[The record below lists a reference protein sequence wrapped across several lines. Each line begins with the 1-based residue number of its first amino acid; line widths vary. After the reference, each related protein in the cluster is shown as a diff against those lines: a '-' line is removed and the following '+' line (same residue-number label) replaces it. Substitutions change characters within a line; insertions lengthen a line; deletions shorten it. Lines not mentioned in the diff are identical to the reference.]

1 MAEPVSPGAINYASS
16 VSLVKD
22 SQAKRKR
29 ANVQD
34 QHKEPK
40 NVGIKTCI
48 VFQGSYFRD
57 IEVSK

>member
-1 MAEPVSPGAINYASS
+1 MAKPVSSGVINYANS

-22 SQAKRKR
+22 SKAKTKR

-34 QHKEPK
+34 QHKEPE